1 MSQAQ
6 DLINVVLDDI
16 SPKVVDTIL
25 SSNVALQALQNRVV
39 RITGKN
45 KQYPLKY
52 KKMGNSLSFD
62 GFDLLNTNYVDT
74 SVKLT
79 FVPKN
84 IDQPLVFADTDIAS
98 AQGDQAIIDLVAF
111 KTEEATQELADALG
125 TMIYSDGTGNSGK
138 DVDGFLAGIKTSG
151 TYGGLSL
158 STYTTLQA
166 TVDSSTN
173 LAGLTLAVLD
183 NMYASVSSGNN
194 VPTHIF
200 TTKAIFAK
208 LKTLLTTSTVAVG
221 NQFVQPNQ
229 TGAGSLIP
237 SVRAG
242 LSGNFGY
249 TELYYNGMPII
260 ADEKCPTGHLYMIN
274 INTWDLLV
282 QAMPASEGYTEMGFN
297 PSIITG
303 QYDLNTE
310 KKFVGFSKSKAV
322 RPPNQLGSVAHIVF
336 RGDLVCSNP
345 KRNGRFSAL
354 T

>member
-1 MSQAQ
+1 MSQSL
-6 DLINVVLDDI
+6 DLINLTLDDI

-25 SSNVALQALQNRVV
+25 TSNVALQALQNRVV

-45 KQYPLKY
+45 KQYPIKY
-52 KKMGNSLSFD
+52 RAMGNAKSFD
-62 GFDLLNTNYVDT
+62 GFDLLNTNFVDT
-74 SVKLT
+74 TVKLT

-84 IDQPLVFADTDIAS
+84 VDQPIVFADTDIAS
-98 AQGDQAIIDLVAF
+98 SSWPEAVIELVAF
-111 KTEEATQELADALG
+111 KTEEATQELADAIG
-125 TMIYSDGTGNSGK
+125 TMIYSDGTGNSSK
-138 DVDGFLAGIKTSG
+138 DLDGFQAGIKTSG

-173 LAGLTLAVLD
+173 LAGLTLVALD
-183 NMYASVSSGNN
+183 NMYAAISSGNN

-229 TGAGSLIP
+229 VGAGMLIP
-237 SVRAG
+237 GARQG

-260 ADEKCPTGHLYMIN
+260 ADEECPTGHLYMIN

-282 QAMPASEGYTEMGFN
+282 QAMPASEGYTEIGFN

-322 RPPNQLGSVAHIVF
+322 RAINQAGSVSHLIF
-336 RGDLVCSNP
+336 RGDLVCKNP